1 MAITKK
7 QMDELLQRRQKAL
20 DAGGKSKL
28 EARRAKGLMS
38 ARERIMA
45 FFDEGSFQEFGMHVQ
60 HDCHNFGMEKKE
72 LPTDGVVCGTGL
84 VNGRPVAAF
93 SQDFTVS
100 GGSLGANHAKK
111 IVDIM
116 QFAARNG
123 MPVVGVNDSGGAR
136 IQEGVA
142 SLSGYAQIFRQNV
155 SCSGVIPQI
164 SIIAGPCA
172 GGAAYSP
179 ALMDFIIMTQS
190 NSDLFICGPQ
200 VIKAAMGEEATLDMF
215 ATANAHATVSGNI
228 HLVAKDDS
236 HALELAA
243 KLLSFLPSNNMQEP
257 PHDLSQPLVQQ
268 YDEVLNEIIPE
279 GANTSYDV
287 KDVISRLADNA
298 DFFEI
303 QEHFAKNVV
312 VGFARIQGVVVGII
326 ANQPNF
332 KAGCLDI
339 DASDKAARFILI
351 CNSYNIPLVNLV
363 DVPGFMPGLA
373 QERGGIIRHGAKL
386 LYAYAASTVPMV
398 TLVMRK
404 AYGGAYIAMCCK
416 DMGADVIFAW
426 PTAEI
431 AVMGAK
437 GAVNVLY
444 GKELKAIEDPK
455 LRAEKAAAYMA
466 EYSAKFESPYQAA
479 SLGKVTDVIEPAQ
492 TRGAIAMALRSTL
505 SKRATTLPKK
515 NGNMPL

>member
-1 MAITKK
+1 MAISEKK
-7 QMDELLQRRQKAL
+7 MRELLAKREKAL
-20 DAGGKSKL
+20 YAGGKEKL
-28 EARRAKGLMS
+28 EARRAKGLMT
-38 ARERIMA
+38 ARDRIMA
-45 FFDEGSFQEFGMHVQ
+45 LFDEGSFQEFGMHVQ
-60 HDCHNFGMEKKE
+60 HSCHNFGMEKKE
-72 LPTDGVVCGTGL
+72 LPTDGVICGIGL
-84 VNGRPVAAF
+84 VGGRPVAAF

-100 GGSLGANHAKK
+100 GGSLGAMHAKK
-111 IVDIM
+111 IVDLM
-116 QFAARNG
+116 QFAATNG

-136 IQEGVA
+136 IQEAVD
-142 SLSGYAQIFRQNV
+142 SLSGYAQIFYQNV
-155 SCSGVIPQI
+155 ACSGVVPQV

-179 ALMDFIIMTQS
+179 ALMDFIIMTEKNS
-190 NSDLFICGPQ
+190 NLFICGPQ
-200 VIKAAMGEEATLDMF
+200 VIKAAIGEEASLDMF

-228 HLVAKDDS
+228 HLVAKDDR
-236 HALELAA
+236 HALELTA

-257 PHDLSQPLVQQ
+257 LHDLSQPVVRD
-268 YDEVLNEIIPE
+268 YDPELNNIVPE
-279 GANTSYDV
+279 SANGTYNV
-287 KDVISRLADNA
+287 KDVIARIVDNA

-303 QEHFAKNVV
+303 QEHFAKNIV

-339 DASDKAARFILI
+339 DASDKAARFILT
-351 CNSYNIPLVNLV
+351 CNSFNVPILNLV

-373 QERGGIIRHGAKL
+373 QERGGIIRHGAKM
-386 LYAYAASTVPMV
+386 LYAYAASTVPIV
-398 TLVMRK
+398 TLIMRK

-416 DMGADVIFAW
+416 DMGADFTFAW

-444 GKELKAIEDPK
+444 GKELKGIEDPK
-455 LRAEKAAAYMA
+455 AKAEKAAEYMA
-466 EYSAKFESPYQAA
+466 EYSDKFETPYQAA
-479 SLGKVTDVIEPAQ
+479 SSGKVTDVIEPAE
-492 TRGAIAMALRSTL
+492 TRGAIAMAFRSIL

-515 NGNMPL
+515 NGNIPL

>member
-1 MAITKK
+1 MAISKEK
-7 QMDELLQRRQKAL
+7 MQELAERRETAL
-20 DAGGKSKL
+20 NAGGKEKI
-28 EARRAKGLMS
+28 EARHQKGLLS
-38 ARERIMA
+38 ARERLMA

-60 HDCHNFGMEKKE
+60 HDCHNFGMEKKK

-116 QFAARNG
+116 QFAAKTG

-142 SLSGYAQIFRQNV
+142 SLSGYAQIFRANV
-155 SCSGVIPQI
+155 ENSGVIPQI

-179 ALMDFIIMTQS
+179 ALMDFIIMTEK

-228 HLVAKDDS
+228 HLVARDDK

-243 KLLSFLPSNNMQEP
+243 KLLSYLPSNNMQEP
-257 PHDLSQPLVQQ
+257 PHDLSQPVVMD
-268 YDEVLNEIIPE
+268 YDPVLNDIVPPDS
-279 GANTSYDV
+279 NTGYNV
-287 KDVISRLADNA
+287 KDVISRLVDGGE
-298 DFFEI
+298 FFEI

-312 VGFARIQGVVVGII
+312 VGFARIQGVVIGII

-339 DASDKAARFILI
+339 DASDKAARFILT
-351 CNSYNIPLVNLV
+351 CNAYNIPMLTLV

-373 QERGGIIRHGAKL
+373 QERGGIIRHGAKV
-386 LYAYAASTVPMV
+386 LYAYAASTVPMIS
-398 TLVMRK
+398 LVMRK

-416 DMGADVIFAW
+416 DLGADMSFAW

-437 GAVNVLY
+437 GAINVLY
-444 GKELKAIEDPK
+444 GKELKKIEDPK
-455 LRAEKAAAYMA
+455 EKVETAAKYRA

-479 SLGKVTDVIEPAQ
+479 GLGKVTDVIEPAQ
-492 TRGAIAMALRSTL
+492 SRGVLAMAFRATL
-505 SKRATTLPKK
+505 SKRAVTTPKK
-515 NGNMPL
+515 NGNMPV